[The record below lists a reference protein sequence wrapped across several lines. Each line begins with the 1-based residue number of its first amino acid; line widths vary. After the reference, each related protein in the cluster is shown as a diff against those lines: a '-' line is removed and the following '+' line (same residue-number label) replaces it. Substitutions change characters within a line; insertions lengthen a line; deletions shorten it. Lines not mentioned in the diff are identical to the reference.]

1 MASRPWSSLTPVQA
15 LVEQCCDPT
24 LPVPN
29 DVANIELAEMIN
41 NKKANSAREAAHGL
55 LQHINSRNPNE
66 AIIALAVL
74 DHLVK
79 NCGYP
84 IHLQIST
91 KEFLNELVRRFPERP
106 PMVIGRVMGKILE
119 MIHEWK
125 NTLCVHS
132 KYKDDLVHIRDMH
145 RLLSYKGYRFK
156 SFDAARAMAAANPN
170 EDLKSPEELE
180 EEDRQAKS
188 AKLQELI
195 RRGTPRDLAAAQ
207 ELMKALAGAEPE
219 KQPDYAAQT
228 LSELDKVQSKAI
240 LLNDMLN
247 NAKEGEKVGLEG
259 DVYDQVAIACKGARP
274 KIQKWIEDDDGSR
287 EGMMD
292 RLLLCNDLIN
302 TALERFEAC
311 KVGDWTKAQAV
322 VEANNPNKK
331 AADLINFDAFAEDE
345 PSSSSSTGGG
355 GGGLALPSDSTAS
368 TSAGMTAAGLPF
380 DLFAPSPS
388 ASPAPSSSNGMFSN
402 PQHIQQQR
410 TNPMDFF
417 NTPSPNQYQQQ
428 QQQQQQS
435 YQPQQQQQHPP
446 PGYNGGFGGLQQP
459 PQQQQAN
466 YGFGQPPQQ
475 AQTQFQQPIQ
485 GYSLSPNT
493 NTHPQNGQRS
503 QTPQQSSQ
511 PPAQAQ
517 PQKKDA
523 FADLVNLMD

>member
-1 MASRPWSSLTPVQA
+1 MMATRPWASLTPVQA

-41 NKKANSAREAAHGL
+41 KRKANSAREATHGL
-55 LQHINSRNPNE
+55 LTHINSRNPNE

-79 NCGYP
+79 NCGYA

-119 MIHEWK
+119 LIHEWK

-132 KYKDDLVHIRDMH
+132 KYKDDLAHIRDMH

-156 SFDAARAMAAANPN
+156 SFDAARAMASANPN
-170 EDLKSPEELE
+170 EDLKSPAELE

-219 KQPDYAAQT
+219 KAPDYAAQT
-228 LSELDKVQSKAI
+228 ISELDKVQSKAI

-247 NAKEGEKVGLEG
+247 NAREGEKVGLDG
-259 DVYDQVAIACKGARP
+259 DVYHQVASACKGARP
-274 KIQKWIEDDDGSR
+274 KIQKWIEDDDGEK

-311 KVGDWTKAQAV
+311 RVGDWTRAQAV

-331 AADLINFDAFAEDE
+331 AADLISFDAFADDED
-345 PSSSSSTGGG
+345 PSSSSTSQ
-355 GGGLALPSDSTAS
+355 GGGLHLPADMTPS
-368 TSAGMTAAGLPF
+368 TSNAGMTAAGLPF

-388 ASPAPSSSNGMFSN
+388 ASPSPGSGPSGISSFGGLQSLQQQTSQQRVN
-402 PQHIQQQR
+402 PMDLFNSPNTLNQQQQQQQQYTPNYSAGFGGFQQPPPPPPQQQQQR
-410 TNPMDFF
+410 QPPNYGYQPSQ
-417 NTPSPNQYQQQ
+417 PSPISGYSLSPQPPVQQQ
-428 QQQQQQS
+428 QQQQQQRQNGS
-435 YQPQQQQQHPP
+435 AQNQRPP
-446 PGYNGGFGGLQQP
+446 QQP
-459 PQQQQAN
+459 P
-466 YGFGQPPQQ
+466 
-475 AQTQFQQPIQ
+475 
-485 GYSLSPNT
+485 
-493 NTHPQNGQRS
+493 
-503 QTPQQSSQ
+503 
-511 PPAQAQ
+511 
-517 PQKKDA
+517 KKDA

>member
-1 MASRPWSSLTPVQA
+1 MMASRPWSSLTPVQA

-41 NKKANSAREAAHGL
+41 QKKANSAREATHGL
-55 LQHINSRNPNE
+55 LTHINSRNPNE

-79 NCGYP
+79 NCGYAV
-84 IHLQIST
+84 HLQIST

-106 PMVIGRVMGKILE
+106 PMVTGRVMGKILE
-119 MIHEWK
+119 LIHEWR
-125 NTLCVHS
+125 NTICVHS
-132 KYKDDLVHIRDMH
+132 KHKDDLVHIRDMH
-145 RLLSYKGYRFK
+145 RLLSLKGYRFK
-156 SFDAARAMAAANPN
+156 SFDAARAMASANPN

-228 LSELDKVQSKAI
+228 LKELDKVQSKAI

-247 NAKEGEKVGLEG
+247 NAKEGEKIGLEG
-259 DVYDQVAIACKGARP
+259 DVYDQVAAACRGARP
-274 KIQKWIEDDDGSR
+274 KIQKWVEDDDGSR

-311 KVGDWTKAQAV
+311 KVGDWSKAQAV
-322 VEANNPNKK
+322 VEAHNPNKK
-331 AADLINFDAFAEDE
+331 AADLISFDAFAEDDE
-345 PSSSSSTGGG
+345 PSSPTNGS
-355 GGGLALPSDSTAS
+355 GGGLALPNDTSAQGLTAS
-368 TSAGMTAAGLPF
+368 GLPF

-388 ASPAPSSSNGMFSN
+388 ASPAPTQSGIGNFSSSFGNSQ
-402 PQHIQQQR
+402 PQQPKQ
-410 TNPMDFF
+410 NPMDFF
-417 NTPSPNQYQQQ
+417 NTSSSSSSSYLPQQQ
-428 QQQQQQS
+428 QQQQFFQPQPQPTQQQFLQS
-435 YQPQQQQQHPP
+435 QQQQQPS
-446 PGYNGGFGGLQQP
+446 YNGGFGGGYPQQQHQQQPNYGYQHSQPSTPGYSLSPQP
-459 PQQQQAN
+459 PQQQQ
-466 YGFGQPPQQ
+466 
-475 AQTQFQQPIQ
+475 
-485 GYSLSPNT
+485 
-493 NTHPQNGQRS
+493 NGQK
-503 QTPQQSSQ
+503 PNQQQ
-511 PPAQAQ
+511 PPAQ
-517 PQKKDA
+517 QKKDA

>member
-1 MASRPWSSLTPVQA
+1 MMASRPWSSLTPVQA

-24 LPVPN
+24 LPTPN

-41 NKKANSAREAAHGL
+41 KRKANSAREATHGL
-55 LQHINSRNPNE
+55 LPHINSRNPNE

-79 NCGYP
+79 NCGYA

-106 PMVIGRVMGKILE
+106 PMVVGRVMGRILE

-156 SFDAARAMAAANPN
+156 SFDAARAMASANPN

-247 NAKEGEKVGLEG
+247 NAREGEKVGLEG
-259 DVYDQVAIACKGARP
+259 DVYDQVAAACRGARP

-311 KVGDWTKAQAV
+311 KVGDWSKAQAV
-322 VEANNPNKK
+322 VEAHNPNKK
-331 AADLINFDAFAEDE
+331 AADLISFDAFADDDE
-345 PSSSSSTGGG
+345 PSSSTSAGQ
-355 GGGLALPSDSTAS
+355 GGGLALPADSS
-368 TSAGMTAAGLPF
+368 NNAGMTAAGLPF

-388 ASPAPSSSNGMFSN
+388 GSPSPAGPSGVSAFGSQPS
-402 PQHIQQQR
+402 QQR
-410 TNPMDFF
+410 QNPMDFF
-417 NTPSPNQYQQQ
+417 NNPSP
-428 QQQQQQS
+428 S
-435 YQPQQQQQHPP
+435 FPQQQTPS
-446 PGYNGGFGGLQQP
+446 YNGGFGGFQQSQPQQP
-459 PQQQQAN
+459 QQYQPN
-466 YGFGQPPQQ
+466 YGF
-475 AQTQFQQPIQ
+475 QQPSQPSPSAQPLQ
-485 GYSLSPNT
+485 GYSLQ
-493 NTHPQNGQRS
+493 PQNGQNQRP
-503 QTPQQSSQ
+503 PQ
-511 PPAQAQ
+511 PQ

>member
-1 MASRPWSSLTPVQA
+1 MMASRPWSSLTPVQA

-41 NKKANSAREAAHGL
+41 KKKANSAREAAHGL

-156 SFDAARAMAAANPN
+156 SFDAARAMAATNPN

-228 LSELDKVQSKAI
+228 FTELDKVQSKAI

-259 DVYDQVAIACKGARP
+259 DVYDQVAAACRGARP

-302 TALERFEAC
+302 TALDRFEAC
-311 KVGDWTKAQAV
+311 KVGDWSKAQAV

-331 AADLINFDAFAEDE
+331 ASDLINFDAFADDE
-345 PSSSSSTGGG
+345 PSSSSSP
-355 GGGLALPSDSTAS
+355 GGGLALPSDATTS

-388 ASPAPSSSNGMFSN
+388 ASPSPAGPSNGIFSN
-402 PQHIQQQR
+402 PQQHQQQR

-417 NTPSPNQYQQQ
+417 NTPSPNQFQQQ
-428 QQQQQQS
+428 QMYQPQAQS
-435 YQPQQQQQHPP
+435 NYNGGFGGFQQPQQQQQP
-446 PGYNGGFGGLQQP
+446 
-459 PQQQQAN
+459 N
-466 YGFGQPPQQ
+466 YGFGQPPQSQ
-475 AQTQFQQPIQ
+475 IQPIQ
-485 GYSLSPNT
+485 GYSLTPNT
-493 NTHPQNGQRS
+493 QNGQRS
-503 QTPQQSSQ
+503 QPPPQ
-511 PPAQAQ
+511 QAQ
-517 PQKKDA
+517 PPQPQAQKKDA

>member
-1 MASRPWSSLTPVQA
+1 MMASRPWSSLTPVQA

-24 LPVPN
+24 LPTTN

-41 NKKANSAREAAHGL
+41 NRKANSAREATHGL
-55 LQHINSRNPNE
+55 LPHINSRNPNE

-84 IHLQIST
+84 VHLQIST

-106 PMVIGRVMGKILE
+106 PMVVGRVMGRILE

-156 SFDAARAMAAANPN
+156 SFDAARAMASANPN

-228 LSELDKVQSKAI
+228 LTELDKVQSKAI

-259 DVYDQVAIACKGARP
+259 DVYDQVAAACRGARP

-331 AADLINFDAFAEDE
+331 AADLISFDAFADDDQ
-345 PSSSSSTGGG
+345 PSSSTSST
-355 GGGLALPSDSTAS
+355 GGGLALPAD
-368 TSAGMTAAGLPF
+368 TSNNAGMTAAGLPF

-388 ASPAPSSSNGMFSN
+388 GSPSPAAGPSGSGISAFGSQT
-402 PQHIQQQR
+402 QHQR
-410 TNPMDFF
+410 QNPMDFF
-417 NTPSPNQYQQQ
+417 NTPTSSSSFPLQQQQQYQQQ
-428 QQQQQQS
+428 QQ
-435 YQPQQQQQHPP
+435 PN
-446 PGYNGGFGGLQQP
+446 YNGGFGGFQSQLQPFQQQQSNYGFQQQP
-459 PQQQQAN
+459 AQPSPSIPGYSLQPQQPQQNGQNQRPQQQPQ
-466 YGFGQPPQQ
+466 PQQ
-475 AQTQFQQPIQ
+475 T
-485 GYSLSPNT
+485 
-493 NTHPQNGQRS
+493 
-503 QTPQQSSQ
+503 
-511 PPAQAQ
+511 
-517 PQKKDA
+517 QKKDA